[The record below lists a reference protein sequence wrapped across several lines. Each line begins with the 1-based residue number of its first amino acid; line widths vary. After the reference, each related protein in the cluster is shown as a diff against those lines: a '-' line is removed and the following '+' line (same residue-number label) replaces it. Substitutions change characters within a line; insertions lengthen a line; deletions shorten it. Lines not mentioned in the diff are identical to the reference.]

1 MPSFSAKQFVLPFWA
16 QKNKESQE
24 AATIFAVTE
33 LNRSRGGGFL
43 SKQPTEKLVCI
54 AKISYP
60 LWMFPKN
67 GTTLIFD
74 GLNDKN
80 YRLTYTEIPS
90 PETFMTSLEQKQHP
104 RENYTT
110 FLAEY
115 TNYFS
120 QPQKEQHFTLKG
132 LIAEATFKEELG
144 NYRKEAS
151 EITQSDALLA
161 PTLEEATIATTIQE
175 LCKLEETLRSEEEKL
190 DKCRQFLKKT
200 TNQYITE
207 IDYQIAATTEEADA
221 KIKAQEEQDK
231 PQTTKLNKEYSR
243 RIKHQTENFEGELD
257 SFVKRRLKI
266 QTAIE
271 KNQDNIEQYKQEA
284 KAHAKKGHK
293 IYEKRWKQKIK
304 IAEKEL
310 SALKKEIKTIDESTK
325 KTSKQKEQDLAQL
338 NLEWDTKI
346 KLVYQPI
353 VVLEKAKNAKIEA
366 FRQESNQLRE
376 IEKPVVEGIEKT
388 LRHQATIE
396 AAFEGLGF
404 SDPALRAPSVVYVPF
419 YVVVYEAD
427 LAIRYLFIAPSM
439 IQKADFSSKLKGALG
454 MSKTK
459 DLLVPR
465 FNSVANLIKQIQEYT
480 QKNSAFGKQ
489 LADLA
494 EKNNL
499 LNNSTF
505 QTNIKSG
512 LSMLQEE
519 GSLSQRETET
529 LMRQLEA

>member
-1 MPSFSAKQFVLPFWA
+1 MSSFSAKQFVLPFWA
-16 QKNKESQE
+16 QKNKEAQE
-24 AATIFAVTE
+24 ASAIFAVAE

-54 AKISYP
+54 AKIAYP
-60 LWMFPKN
+60 LWLFPKN

-80 YRLTYTEIPS
+80 YNLTYTEIPS
-90 PETFMTSLEQKQHP
+90 PETFMTNLEQKQHP

-110 FLAEY
+110 FLADH

-132 LIAEATFKEELG
+132 LIAEATFREEIS
-144 NYRKEAS
+144 NYRKEAN
-151 EITQSDALLA
+151 EITQPDTLLA
-161 PTLEEATIATTIQE
+161 PTLEEATIAATIQE
-175 LCKLEETLRSEEEKL
+175 LYKLEATLRTEEEKL
-190 DKCRQFLKKT
+190 DKCRQLLKKT

-207 IDYQIAATTEEADA
+207 IDYQIVATTEEADA

-243 RIKHQTENFEGELD
+243 KIKHQTDNFEGELD
-257 SFVKRRLKI
+257 SFVKRQLKI

-271 KNQDNIEQYKQEA
+271 KIQDNIEQYKQEA

-304 IAEKEL
+304 SAEKER
-310 SALKKEIKTIDESTK
+310 SELKKEMKTIDESTK
-325 KTSKQKEQDLAQL
+325 KTSRQKEQDLSQL
-338 NLEWDTKI
+338 NLEWESKI
-346 KLVYQPI
+346 KLVCQPLI
-353 VVLEKAKNAKIEA
+353 ALEETKNAKIEA
-366 FRQESNQLRE
+366 LRQENSQLCA

-388 LRHQATIE
+388 LRQQATIK

-404 SDPALRAPSVVYVPF
+404 SDSALRAPSVVYVPF
-419 YVVVYEAD
+419 YVVGYEAD
-427 LAIRYLFIAPSM
+427 LATRHLFIAPSM
-439 IQKADFSSKLKGALG
+439 TQKADFGSKLKGALG
-454 MSKTK
+454 MSKTR

-465 FNSVANLIKQIQEYT
+465 FNSVTNLIKQTQEYA
-480 QKNSAFGKQ
+480 QKNSAFEKQ
-489 LADLA
+489 LVELA

-499 LNNSTF
+499 LKNRTF

-512 LSMLQEE
+512 LSMFQEE
-519 GSLSQRETET
+519 GTLSQRETET
-529 LMRQLEA
+529 LMRQLES